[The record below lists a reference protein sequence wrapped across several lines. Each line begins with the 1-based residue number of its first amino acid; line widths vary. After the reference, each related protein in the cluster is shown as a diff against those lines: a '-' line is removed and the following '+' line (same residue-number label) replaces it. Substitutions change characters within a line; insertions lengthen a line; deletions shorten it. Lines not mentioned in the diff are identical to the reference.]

1 MFKKWFW
8 LIGII
13 LALFIY
19 LSWQPPGTQAH
30 EDNPPVW
37 VWQNSSVQGNA
48 LNRINC
54 VSSADCWAVG
64 NSGTLLH
71 YDGITWTQ
79 HSITFKNLYDISC
92 VNTSFCFAVGQ
103 DQIILKYNGSVWT
116 IDPFGLAENDDIYAI
131 NCLSTTF
138 CMAGGF
144 GEYFYKY
151 DGLNWQRLPQPPP
164 ASKPTPRPQH
174 AGFENIY
181 TLKCLSSSLCF
192 AGGEEHIWEYS
203 GLSWS
208 EVISEEEEIFR
219 DLSCISATHCFAVMS
234 NDGIGNAGTIW
245 EYNGQV
251 WEEVLQT
258 PAWLLGISCFSEDY
272 CATTGRKGTIYSYDG
287 ITWTLTASG
296 VTTRT
301 LNGLL
306 CLAAGNCLAVG
317 ERGLTLT
324 ATNNIW
330 QTQVQPVNGPTL
342 KDVQCLSAIRCMAL
356 DSIGNFYWYDGYS
369 WEISPGLGAGATAI
383 SCTGERECT
392 LVKGSSIISFI
403 FTPYGIFI
411 ETIKPLSNNG
421 LNYLDI
427 SCKNKLD
434 CWIVGKNISDGTGII
449 AGASGGEVNVPGLDR
464 GLNAIACPAPNSCW
478 AVGESGL
485 MARYDGVQWQKQP
498 DAPGF
503 IDFTAISCVSVSECR
518 AVGNDNDILTYNGT
532 SWNVGTLPVPLYPT
546 SLDCPASNYC
556 YVVGQTGEGVSILRL
571 QAGSW
576 FTETIH
582 NSYQLTAISCGN
594 RLNCIAVGEQGTML
608 AKIASYT
615 VTEPA
620 DNGNVSTEGTLSH
633 ALEHAPADYV
643 INFQLP
649 TGNSTVTIS
658 GQLPPVPTGVVINGG
673 CPNYQPQITL
683 QGQANAPGLQLAG
696 QSRLYGLIIKN
707 FVGPQLTA
715 KKPGNRIN
723 CTLVQK
729 QLVEG

>member
-1 MFKKWFW
+1 MFKKWYW

-13 LALFIY
+13 LTLFIY

-37 VWQNSSVQGNA
+37 VWQNSSVQGNS
-48 LNRINC
+48 LNRISC
-54 VSSADCWAVG
+54 LSSVDCWAAG

-79 HSITFKNLYDISC
+79 HSVTFKNLYDISC
-92 VNTSFCFAVGQ
+92 VSTSSCFAVGQ

-131 NCLSTTF
+131 NCVSTTF

-151 DGLNWQRLPQPPP
+151 DGLNWQRLPQPPG
-164 ASKPTPRPQH
+164 AGKPTPRPQH

-181 TLKCLSSSLCF
+181 TLKCLNINLCF

-203 GLSWS
+203 GLTWS

-245 EYNGQV
+245 EYNGQA
-251 WEEVLQT
+251 WEEILET

-272 CATTGRKGTIYSYDG
+272 CATAGRKGTIYSYDG
-287 ITWTLTASG
+287 ITWTLTANG
-296 VTTRT
+296 VTSQT
-301 LNGLL
+301 LNGAV
-306 CLAAGNCLAVG
+306 CLAAGDCIAVG

-324 ATNNIW
+324 STNNIW
-330 QTQVQPVNGPTL
+330 QTQVQPVNGPTFN
-342 KDVQCLSAIRCMAL
+342 DVQCLSVIHCMAL
-356 DSIGNFYWYDGYS
+356 DNIGNFYWYNGYS
-369 WEISPGLGAGATAI
+369 WEISSSVAVSYNLFTCYSEQNCYLINGYSVKLLSRNAQPTSITEFPG
-383 SCTGERECT
+383 E
-392 LVKGSSIISFI
+392 
-403 FTPYGIFI
+403 
-411 ETIKPLSNNG
+411 
-421 LNYLDI
+421 NYNFLDI
-427 SCKNKLD
+427 SCSKQFD
-434 CWIVGKNISDGTGII
+434 CWVVGKSITDNTGII
-449 AGASGGEVNVPGLDR
+449 LASQGWQRVNVPGLDR
-464 GLNAIACPAPNSCW
+464 GLNAVACPAANSCW

-485 MARYDGVQWQKQP
+485 IVRYDGVQWQKQP

-503 IDFTAISCVSVSECR
+503 IDFTAISCVSVNECR

-556 YVVGQTGEGVSILRL
+556 YVVGQTGEGVSVLRL
-571 QAGSW
+571 QAGNW

-594 RLNCIAVGEQGTML
+594 RLNCIAVGEQGTIL

-620 DNGNVSTEGTLSH
+620 DSGNVSTEGTLSH
-633 ALEHAPADYV
+633 ALEHAPPDYV
-643 INFQLP
+643 INFHLP
-649 TGNSTVTIS
+649 AGNSTVTIS
-658 GQLPPVPTGVVINGG
+658 GQLPPVPSGVVINGG
-673 CPNYQPQITL
+673 CANYQPQITL
-683 QGQANAPGLQLAG
+683 QGQATTPGLQLVG
-696 QSRLYGLIIKN
+696 QTRLYGLIIKN
-707 FVGPQLTA
+707 FAGSQLTA
-715 KKPGNRIN
+715 KTPGNRIS

-729 QLVEG
+729 